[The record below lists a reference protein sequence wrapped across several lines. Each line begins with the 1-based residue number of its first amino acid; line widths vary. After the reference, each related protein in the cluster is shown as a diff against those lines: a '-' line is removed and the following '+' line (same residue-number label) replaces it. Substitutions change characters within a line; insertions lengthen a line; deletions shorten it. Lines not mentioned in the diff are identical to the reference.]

1 MIFNPNT
8 GRDSLGDSPPRF
20 IKTMPPKDTIFSNG
34 PCEISFA
41 PLANLTE
48 SHPLGEVIADSLS
61 ILEADEADD
70 APTASIPAL
79 TTGRHK
85 FTVGIPNIDRDT
97 IEKLL
102 GCAIDRKPGVFS
114 VIVQKGKEY
123 IHRPHNLKYPN
134 KKRARRIWKKWR
146 RRYGA
151 DYPEQMVSSNCTM
164 TTEWRGNDFIYK
176 IEAHKTEAQ

>member
-1 MIFNPNT
+1 
-8 GRDSLGDSPPRF
+8 
-20 IKTMPPKDTIFSNG
+20 MPPKDTIFSNG

-41 PLANLTE
+41 PLANPTE
-48 SHPLGEVIADSLS
+48 FHPLGEVMADSLS
-61 ILEADEADD
+61 VVEADEAAD

-79 TTGRHK
+79 TTGRYK
-85 FTVGIPNIDRDT
+85 FTIDDAQGDRDT

-102 GCAIDRKPGVFS
+102 GRGIDRKAGVFS
-114 VIVQKGKEY
+114 VVIQMGKEY

-151 DYPEQMVSSNCTM
+151 DYPEQVVLPNCTL
-164 TTEWRGNDFIYK
+164 TTEARGGVFHTK
-176 IEAHKTEAQ
+176 IEAHKLKT